1 MSVKRRQ
8 STRVLDKP
16 ASHQSDKSSARKKSS
31 PSMIALVVLFYFVIS
46 LSVVFLNKII
56 LSSAKYD
63 FPYPLFVTWFQLL
76 VALVLLIVC
85 SELGKW

>member
-1 MSVKRRQ
+1 MSVKQRQ
-8 STRVLDKP
+8 SAKVLEKP
-16 ASHQSDKSSARKKSS
+16 ATLQNDKLLAKKKSS
-31 PSMIALVVLFYFVIS
+31 PSLIALVVLFYFIIS

-76 VALVLLIVC
+76 VALVLLVAC